1 MLAFLFCLFVHSS
14 NSGAMSPTEL
24 LVSKEQP
31 ESNDCGVK
39 CLSLYLRMMGYGFDS
54 EQIREQCH
62 LPEDGLTLEEL
73 RIASAFFGVT
83 LEGVYANGDELSR
96 LPMPSIALLEG
107 DSTSGGIGHY
117 VVVIKLD
124 NDNVVVA
131 DPRYESLITISRDA
145 FQRLSSGRFL
155 VRQSLESQLRTFGF
169 CLALLAT
176 IAMVISAWRKVSAR
190 RQISKVA
197 NLLIVFA
204 LFAGCS
210 EDRSPAKK
218 YVAKHVLEVD
228 QDEVVLGR
236 VVTDQPRQ
244 IEFRVTNRS
253 SEGLSIELAKS
264 CGCLSARLDPPHS
277 LAPNQ
282 SAKVL
287 VEIDPRGKSGAFTE
301 TVYLRPV
308 EVGEQRELRI
318 HGTVDGVWL
327 ELNRL
332 TLHASAESDSK
343 IELNGFVS
351 AKTTQR
357 RLLSADL
364 GLEGVV
370 VDIDALREQFVP
382 TNQNGA
388 PFVWTVPLVAKG
400 NAWKSQL
407 GTHRGF
413 LTYELDGAVK
423 RIDFFVYV
431 LP

>member
-1 MLAFLFCLFVHSS
+1 MLAFLFCLLVQSDS
-14 NSGAMSPTEL
+14 SGAMSPTEL

-39 CLSLYLRMMGYGFDS
+39 CLSLYLRMMGYDFDS
-54 EQIREQCH
+54 ELIQKHCH
-62 LPEDGLTLEEL
+62 LPEDSLTLEEL
-73 RIASAFFGVT
+73 RIASAYFGVT

-117 VVVIKLD
+117 VVVVKLD
-124 NDNVVVA
+124 NDKVVVA
-131 DPRYESLITISRDA
+131 DPRYESLVTISRVA

-155 VRQSLESQLRTFGF
+155 VSQSLESQKRTLGF

-176 IAMVISAWRKVSAR
+176 IAMVISAWRKVPAR
-190 RQISKVA
+190 RQIFRVA
-197 NLLIVFA
+197 KLLIVFA
-204 LFAGCS
+204 SFAGCS
-210 EDRSPAKK
+210 EDRAPAKK
-218 YVAKHVLEVD
+218 YVAKRVLEVD

-236 VVTDQPRQ
+236 LVTDQPQQ

-253 SEGLSIELAKS
+253 SVGLSIELAKS
-264 CGCLSARLDPPHS
+264 CGCLSARLEPPHS

-282 SAKVL
+282 SARVL
-287 VEIDPRGKSGAFTE
+287 VEIDPRGKFGAFTE
-301 TVYLRPV
+301 TIYLRPV

-318 HGTVDGVWL
+318 HGAVDAVWL
-327 ELNRL
+327 EMNRL
-332 TLHASAESDSK
+332 TLHTSAQSASEM
-343 IELNGFVS
+343 ELNGFVS
-351 AKTTQR
+351 ARTTR
-357 RLLSADL
+357 RKLLSAEL
-364 GLEGVV
+364 GLEGIV
-370 VDIDALREQFVP
+370 VDIDHLRERSIPSRQD
-382 TNQNGA
+382 GA
-388 PFVWTVPLVAKG
+388 PFVWTVPLVTKSD
-400 NAWKSQL
+400 AWKSQL